1 MFAGRRQT
9 SRACALLLAML
20 ASALL
25 ACTML
30 VPVTPAG
37 VATQTPVVQQVFV
50 TATPGPSPT
59 AGQTATAV
67 PPTAVPTPDLSA
79 AREGIEETVS
89 LFAQAYN
96 DNDVTL
102 LRQAVDQ
109 ANAPFRR
116 MMQMQFDDY
125 QESFYSGAGTFRFD
139 VESVRALP
147 DGYVLGHIRVPGG
160 WVADWVF
167 REAGGRWVL
176 TEPAVAEVG
185 DAVTTEHES
194 FVFTTYPWADDVNAD
209 IIQLVENARAR
220 VEAKL
225 GKVPDE
231 QAAVTIRPIYG
242 LEPFDPP
249 SALAYYQRGVR
260 GELDKIKI
268 YTPNSY
274 NFGFYDPDL
283 GWEQALED
291 TLTHEYTHMTH
302 VRSFDNAGHLATW
315 MVEGLAE
322 YVSDADTRDIVSLA
336 VAADEIIPIIDEV
349 TPVYKQDLMHMESL
363 NQDVGLAY
371 GLAHSLVIYVTEEY
385 GGLDGFWDLARAY
398 DTMQNLDKALQ
409 QAFDVTYEQF
419 DQDWRGWLRETY

>member
-1 MFAGRRQT
+1 MAARR
-9 SRACALLLAML
+9 RAFSPAFVILLAAL
-20 ASALL
+20 ATALL
-25 ACTML
+25 ACTLL
-30 VPVTPAG
+30 VPAAPAG
-37 VATQTPVVQQVFV
+37 VATQTAVVRQVFV
-50 TATPGPSPT
+50 TATPGP
-59 AGQTATAV
+59 AATPV
-67 PPTAVPTPDLSA
+67 PPTAVPAPDLDA
-79 AREGIEETVS
+79 AREGIEETVD
-89 LFAQAYN
+89 LFARAYN
-96 DNDVTL
+96 DNETTL
-102 LRQAVDQ
+102 LEQAVDQ
-109 ANAPFRR
+109 DNAPFRR
-116 MMQMQFDDY
+116 MIQMQFDDY
-125 QESFYSGAGTFRFD
+125 QESFYGGLGTFRYD

-147 DGYVLGHIRVPGG
+147 DGYVLGHIAVASG

-167 REAGGRWVL
+167 RDAGGRWVL
-176 TEPAVAEVG
+176 TEPTVAQVG
-185 DAVTTEHES
+185 DAVTTDHEF
-194 FVFTTYPWADDVNAD
+194 FVFTTYPWADDVNAA
-209 IIQLVENARAR
+209 IMRLMENARAR

-225 GKVPDE
+225 GKVPEE

-249 SALAYYQRGVR
+249 SALAYYQRGAR

-283 GWEQALED
+283 GWEPALED

-322 YVSDADTRDIVSLA
+322 YVSDADRSDIVSLA

-371 GLAHSLVIYVTEEY
+371 GLAHSLVIYITEEY
-385 GGLDGFWDLARAY
+385 GGLDGFWTLARAY
-398 DTMQNLDKALQ
+398 DTAQNLDKALQ
-409 QAFDVTYEQF
+409 QAFGITYEQF
-419 DQDWRGWLRETY
+419 DQDWRAWLKETY

>member
-1 MFAGRRQT
+1 MFARRRRT
-9 SRACALLLAML
+9 IRASALLPAML
-20 ASALL
+20 ALALL

-30 VPVTPAG
+30 TPATPTG

-50 TATPGPSPT
+50 TATPGPTPT
-59 AGQTATAV
+59 PL
-67 PPTAVPTPDLSA
+67 PPTAVPAPDLDA
-79 AREGIEETVS
+79 AREGIQETVT

-96 DNDVTL
+96 DNDTAL
-102 LRQAVDQ
+102 LQMAVDQ
-109 ANAPFRR
+109 ENAPFRR
-116 MMQMQFDDY
+116 MIRMQFDDY
-125 QESFYSGAGTFRFD
+125 QEAFYSGIGTFHYD

-160 WVADWVF
+160 YVADWVF
-167 REAGGRWVL
+167 RDAGDRWVL
-176 TEPAVAEVG
+176 TEPTVAQVG
-185 DAVTTEHES
+185 DAVKTEEEF

-209 IIQLVENARAR
+209 IIRLMENARAR

-225 GKVPDE
+225 GKVPDG

-249 SALAYYQRGVR
+249 SALAYYQRGAR

-274 NFGFYDPDL
+274 NFGFYDPDA
-283 GWEQALED
+283 GWEKALED

-302 VRSFDNAGHLATW
+302 VRSFDNAGHMATW

-336 VAADEIIPIIDEV
+336 VAADQIIPIIDEV

-371 GLAHSLVIYVTEEY
+371 GLADSLVIYITENY
-385 GGLDGFWDLARAY
+385 DGLDGFWKLARAY
-398 DTMQNLDKALQ
+398 DAAQDLDKALQ
-409 QAFDVTYEQF
+409 QAFGVTYDQF
-419 DQDWRGWLRETY
+419 DQGWRAWLKETY